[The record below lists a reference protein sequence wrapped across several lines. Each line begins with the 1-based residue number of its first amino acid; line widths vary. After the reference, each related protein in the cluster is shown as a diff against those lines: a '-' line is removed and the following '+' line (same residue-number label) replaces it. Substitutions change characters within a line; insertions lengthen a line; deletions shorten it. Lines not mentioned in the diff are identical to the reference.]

1 MTHPCDALVL
11 GAGINGLATAWQ
23 LLRRGVERVVVVEQN
38 PLFHSRGSS
47 HGHTRI
53 TRSSYGDPM
62 WVELMLLAHG
72 EEWPALEAE
81 AQTPLRTHRA
91 GCFWGPESGPMARW
105 LDAVTRVGAPVRRL
119 SVNEARGVFPAFRFE
134 EDDLIL
140 RDESAAVIHAAQTL
154 RALAGRVKA
163 LGGVIAEGVRV
174 LDLEPRPGHTRVTTS
189 SGVFEAGRVVVTA
202 GPWTAKLLPGLQAR
216 LRVTRQSVGYL
227 RFEGDTDGLP
237 PWIWQG
243 SGDDNNYYGL
253 PSMGRP
259 GAKVALH
266 RTLGPADDPDD
277 RYDAEPEVWAVMDW
291 ARQRFAWTLTGVVGS
306 EACHYTNTHDEV
318 FVLDAAPGLP
328 GVVVGAGFSGHGFKF
343 GPLTGRIL
351 AELVMDGV
359 TTVAPF
365 EAHRA
370 RFAASGRGG

>member
-1 MTHPCDALVL
+1 MVRS
-11 GAGINGLATAWQ
+11 AT
-23 LLRRGVERVVVVEQN
+23 
-38 PLFHSRGSS
+38 SK
-47 HGHTRI
+47 
-53 TRSSYGDPM
+53 
-62 WVELMLLAHG
+62 
-72 EEWPALEAE
+72 
-81 AQTPLRTHRA
+81 RT
-91 GCFWGPESGPMARW
+91 WS
-105 LDAVTRVGAPVRRL
+105 
-119 SVNEARGVFPAFRFE
+119 
-134 EDDLIL
+134 
-140 RDESAAVIHAAQTL
+140 
-154 RALAGRVKA
+154 
-163 LGGVIAEGVRV
+163 
-174 LDLEPRPGHTRVTTS
+174 
-189 SGVFEAGRVVVTA
+189 
-202 GPWTAKLLPGLQAR
+202 
-216 LRVTRQSVGYL
+216 
-227 RFEGDTDGLP
+227 LP